1 MTHPRARA
9 SFLLVLLA
17 AAAWAGGGGLFAA
30 VPPPQSGGQSAIS
43 GWNIRYTVPPS
54 WAVAQII
61 GRSHV
66 LASQTEA
73 GIIFLGAGMYR
84 TPQEAIGDL
93 DAAYRMLNLQATPVE
108 PPQRTRIAGFEA
120 VTATYASMDQAGRQ
134 IQGRYIALFTPHG
147 TGLNMLA
154 MTTPELM
161 PRLRA
166 TLEALANTV
175 QATAPAVN
183 AQAIVALA
191 GSWIYY
197 AGAAGG
203 GSRVT
208 GGTSNTYEETVV
220 FDGRGGFRWQS
231 SASVSADASGYAG
244 SAGGATANNDQGTY
258 TVIGSSIVFRGTR
271 GQIIADFELQGSRL
285 VVGGKVFGRQ

>member
-1 MTHPRARA
+1 M
-9 SFLLVLLA
+9 SA
-17 AAAWAGGGGLFAA
+17 AA
-30 VPPPQSGGQSAIS
+30 PPPQSGGQSS
-43 GWNIRYTVPPS
+43 FPGWNIRYTVPPA
-54 WAVAQII
+54 WTVARII

-73 GIIFLGAGMYR
+73 GIIFLGAGMYG
-84 TPQEAIGDL
+84 TPQEALTDL

-108 PPQRTRIAGFEA
+108 PPQRTTIAGFSA
-120 VTATYASMDQAGRQ
+120 VTATYVSMDQAGRQ
-134 IQGRYIALFTPHG
+134 VQGRYVALFTPHG

-183 AQAIVALA
+183 AHAIVALA

-208 GGTSNTYEETVV
+208 GSTSNTYEETVV

-231 SASVSADASGYAG
+231 SASVSAEAPGYTG
-244 SAGGATANNDQGTY
+244 GAGGASANNDQGTY
-258 TVIGSSIVFRGTR
+258 TVIGSSIVFKGSR
-271 GQIIADFELQGSRL
+271 GQIIADFELQDNRL
-285 VVGGKVFGRQ
+285 VIGGKAFGRQ

>member
-1 MTHPRARA
+1 MTHHKIG
-9 SFLLVLLA
+9 SLSLFILLVAAVLA
-17 AAAWAGGGGLFAA
+17 AGVLSGAA
-30 VPPPQSGGQSAIS
+30 PPPQPGGQGVFS

-54 WAVAQII
+54 WTVARII
-61 GRSHV
+61 GRSQV
-66 LASQTEA
+66 LASQAEP

-84 TPQEAIGDL
+84 TAEEAIADL
-93 DAAYRMLNLQATPVE
+93 AAAYRMLNLQAMPVE
-108 PPQRTRIAGFEA
+108 PPQRTTIGGFDA
-120 VTATYASMDQAGRQ
+120 VVATYVSVDQSGRQ
-134 IQGRYIALFTPHG
+134 VQGRYLALFTRYG

-161 PRLRA
+161 PKLRD
-166 TLEALANTV
+166 TLDVLASTV
-175 QATAPAVN
+175 KASEPAVN
-183 AQAIVALA
+183 ADAVAALA

-208 GGTSNTYEETVV
+208 GGTSNSYEETVV

-244 SAGGATANNDQGTY
+244 SAGQASANNDQGTY
-258 TVIGSSIVFRGTR
+258 TVIGTSIVFKGAR
-271 GQIIADFELQGSRL
+271 GQVVVDFELQANRL
-285 VVGGKVFGRQ
+285 ALGGKVFGRQ